1 MKICAENVRRNRYKY
16 GAKRRICTGKWK
28 LYGNNPEELYGNNP
42 EELYGIRGISSCE
55 ETEKKLSF
63 ESPGRTKTARWNT

>member
-1 MKICAENVRRNRYKY
+1 MEGVRLKICAENVRRNRYKY

-28 LYGNNPEELYGNNP
+28 LYGNNP